1 MAACI
6 TADVPDQKISRYR
19 DFDNPVRVVYNTN
32 VRVQRMSRIPGLRC
46 FCEVAECGY
55 IFVRGRWCRFI
66 RVSFFSEVGMS
77 NDLKKE
83 KRGNEMKMKKVL
95 AVTAALAMALT
106 VFAGCGSNSNTS
118 SGDAETSGKTYRIA
132 TDTTFAPFEFT
143 NDSGEF
149 VGIDV
154 DLLDAIAK
162 DQGFKYTLDS
172 IGFDAALAAVESG
185 QADGFIAGASITSER
200 QKKFDFSDE
209 YYDSTVC
216 AAVKADNAA
225 ASLDDI
231 KGSTVAVKTGTM
243 SASWAES
250 IADQYALNLTYF
262 DDSAMMYQAVN
273 SGSAVA
279 CFEDYPVMAYG
290 VSQNNGLKLLVE
302 EDGDDFATPYG
313 FGVKKDQNAELLEMF
328 NKGLKN
334 IQENGTYDEI
344 VAKYIESK

>member
-1 MAACI
+1 M
-6 TADVPDQKISRYR
+6 K
-19 DFDNPVRVVYNTN
+19 FK
-32 VRVQRMSRIPGLRC
+32 RM
-46 FCEVAECGY
+46 
-55 IFVRGRWCRFI
+55 
-66 RVSFFSEVGMS
+66 
-77 NDLKKE
+77 
-83 KRGNEMKMKKVL
+83 L
-95 AVTAALAMALT
+95 AVSAALVMALT
-106 VFAGCGSNSNTS
+106 ALTGCGSSTPADGS
-118 SGDAETSGKTYRIA
+118 ATADGKTYRIA

-143 NDSGEF
+143 NESGEF

-162 DQGFKYTLDS
+162 DQGFKYQLDS

-185 QADGFIAGASITSER
+185 QADGFIAGASITAER

-216 AAVKADNAA
+216 AAVKADNTAT
-225 ASLDDI
+225 SLDDI
-231 KGSTVAVKTGTM
+231 NGSTVAVKTGTM

-250 IADQYALNLTYF
+250 IAPQYSLNLTYF

-302 EDGDDFATPYG
+302 SEDDAFATPYG

-328 NKGLKN
+328 NEGLKN
-334 IQENGTYDEI
+334 IQENGTYDKI
-344 VAKYIESK
+344 VAKYTEAK

>member
-1 MAACI
+1 M
-6 TADVPDQKISRYR
+6 
-19 DFDNPVRVVYNTN
+19 N
-32 VRVQRMSRIPGLRC
+32 L
-46 FCEVAECGY
+46 
-55 IFVRGRWCRFI
+55 
-66 RVSFFSEVGMS
+66 
-77 NDLKKE
+77 
-83 KRGNEMKMKKVL
+83 KKVL
-95 AVTAALAMALT
+95 AVSAAMVMMLTAFT
-106 VFAGCGSNSNTS
+106 GCGAGNTS
-118 SGDAETSGKTYRIA
+118 SQSSDTPASGEKTYRIA

-143 NDSGEF
+143 NDQGEF

-162 DQGFKYTLDS
+162 DQGFEYTLDS

-185 QADGFIAGASITSER
+185 QADGFIAGASITEER
-200 QKKFDFSDE
+200 QQKFDFSDK

-231 KGSTVAVKTGTM
+231 AGSTVAVKTCTM

-250 IADQYALNLTYF
+250 IAEQYILNLTYF

-290 VSQNNGLKLLVE
+290 VSQDNGLKLLVE
-302 EDGDDFATPYG
+302 ESGDTYATPYG
-313 FGVKKDQNAELLEMF
+313 FGVKKDQNTELLEMF
-328 NKGLKN
+328 NQGLKN

-344 VAKYIESK
+344 VAKYTAAE

>member
-1 MAACI
+1 M
-6 TADVPDQKISRYR
+6 
-19 DFDNPVRVVYNTN
+19 
-32 VRVQRMSRIPGLRC
+32 
-46 FCEVAECGY
+46 
-55 IFVRGRWCRFI
+55 
-66 RVSFFSEVGMS
+66 
-77 NDLKKE
+77 
-83 KRGNEMKMKKVL
+83 L
-95 AVTAALAMALT
+95 AVSAALVMALT
-106 VFAGCGSNSNTS
+106 ALTGCGSSTPADGS
-118 SGDAETSGKTYRIA
+118 ATADGKTYRIA

-143 NDSGEF
+143 NESGEF

-162 DQGFKYTLDS
+162 DQGFKYQLDS

-185 QADGFIAGASITSER
+185 QADGFIAGASITAER

-216 AAVKADNAA
+216 AAVKADNTAT
-225 ASLDDI
+225 SLDDI
-231 KGSTVAVKTGTM
+231 NGSTVAVKTGTM

-250 IADQYALNLTYF
+250 IAPQYSLNLTYF

-302 EDGDDFATPYG
+302 SEDDAFATPYG

-328 NKGLKN
+328 NEGLKN
-334 IQENGTYDEI
+334 IQENGTYDKI
-344 VAKYIESK
+344 VAKYTEAK

>member
-1 MAACI
+1 M
-6 TADVPDQKISRYR
+6 K
-19 DFDNPVRVVYNTN
+19 FK
-32 VRVQRMSRIPGLRC
+32 RM
-46 FCEVAECGY
+46 
-55 IFVRGRWCRFI
+55 
-66 RVSFFSEVGMS
+66 
-77 NDLKKE
+77 
-83 KRGNEMKMKKVL
+83 L
-95 AVTAALAMALT
+95 AVSAALVMALT
-106 VFAGCGSNSNTS
+106 ALTGCGSSTPADGS
-118 SGDAETSGKTYRIA
+118 AAADGKTYRIA

-143 NDSGEF
+143 NESGEF

-162 DQGFKYTLDS
+162 DQGFKYQLDS

-185 QADGFIAGASITSER
+185 QADGFIAGASITAER

-216 AAVKADNAA
+216 AAVKADNTAT
-225 ASLDDI
+225 SLDDI
-231 KGSTVAVKTGTM
+231 NGSTVAVKTGTM

-250 IADQYALNLTYF
+250 IAPQYSLNLTYF

-302 EDGDDFATPYG
+302 SEDDAFATPYG

-328 NKGLKN
+328 NEGLKN
-334 IQENGTYDEI
+334 IQENGTYDKI
-344 VAKYIESK
+344 VAKYTEAK

>member
-1 MAACI
+1 M
-6 TADVPDQKISRYR
+6 
-19 DFDNPVRVVYNTN
+19 
-32 VRVQRMSRIPGLRC
+32 
-46 FCEVAECGY
+46 
-55 IFVRGRWCRFI
+55 
-66 RVSFFSEVGMS
+66 
-77 NDLKKE
+77 
-83 KRGNEMKMKKVL
+83 L
-95 AVTAALAMALT
+95 AVSAALVMALT
-106 VFAGCGSNSNTS
+106 ALTGCGSSTPADGS
-118 SGDAETSGKTYRIA
+118 ATADGKTYRIA

-143 NDSGEF
+143 NESGEF

-162 DQGFKYTLDS
+162 DQGFKSQLDS

-185 QADGFIAGASITSER
+185 QADGFIAGASITAER

-216 AAVKADNAA
+216 AAVKADNTAT
-225 ASLDDI
+225 SLDDI
-231 KGSTVAVKTGTM
+231 NGSTVAVKTGTM

-250 IADQYALNLTYF
+250 IAPQYSLNLTYF

-302 EDGDDFATPYG
+302 SEDDACATPYG

-328 NKGLKN
+328 NEGLKN
-334 IQENGTYDEI
+334 IQENGTYDKI
-344 VAKYIESK
+344 VAKYTEAK

>member
-1 MAACI
+1 M
-6 TADVPDQKISRYR
+6 
-19 DFDNPVRVVYNTN
+19 
-32 VRVQRMSRIPGLRC
+32 
-46 FCEVAECGY
+46 
-55 IFVRGRWCRFI
+55 
-66 RVSFFSEVGMS
+66 
-77 NDLKKE
+77 
-83 KRGNEMKMKKVL
+83 L
-95 AVTAALAMALT
+95 AVSAALVMALT
-106 VFAGCGSNSNTS
+106 ALTGCGSSTPADGS
-118 SGDAETSGKTYRIA
+118 AAADGKTYRIA

-143 NDSGEF
+143 NESGEF

-162 DQGFKYTLDS
+162 DQGFKYQLDS

-185 QADGFIAGASITSER
+185 QADGFIAGASITAER

-216 AAVKADNAA
+216 AAVKADNTAT
-225 ASLDDI
+225 SLDDI
-231 KGSTVAVKTGTM
+231 NGSTVAVKTGTM

-250 IADQYALNLTYF
+250 IAPQYSLNLTYF

-302 EDGDDFATPYG
+302 SEDDAFATPYG

-328 NKGLKN
+328 NEGLKN
-334 IQENGTYDEI
+334 IQENGTYDKI
-344 VAKYIESK
+344 VAKYTEAK

>member
-1 MAACI
+1 M
-6 TADVPDQKISRYR
+6 K
-19 DFDNPVRVVYNTN
+19 
-32 VRVQRMSRIPGLRC
+32 LR
-46 FCEVAECGY
+46 
-55 IFVRGRWCRFI
+55 
-66 RVSFFSEVGMS
+66 
-77 NDLKKE
+77 
-83 KRGNEMKMKKVL
+83 KVL
-95 AVTAALAMALT
+95 AVSAALVMALT
-106 VFAGCGSNSNTS
+106 AFSGCGAGSSDNSS
-118 SGDAETSGKTYRIA
+118 SDSAGDKTYRIA

-143 NDSGEF
+143 NESGEF

-154 DLLDAIAK
+154 DLLDAIAE
-162 DQGFKYTLDS
+162 DQGFDYTLDS

-200 QKKFDFSDE
+200 QKKFDFSDK

-225 ASLDDI
+225 TSLDDI
-231 KGSTVAVKTGTM
+231 NGSTVAVKTGTM

-290 VSQNNGLKLLVE
+290 VSQDNGLKLLVE
-302 EDGDDFATPYG
+302 SDDDDYATPYG
-313 FGVKKDQNAELLEMF
+313 FGVKKDANAELLKMF
-328 NKGLKN
+328 NEGLKD
-334 IQENGTYDEI
+334 IQKNGTYDKI
-344 VAKYIESK
+344 VAKYTESK

>member
-1 MAACI
+1 M
-6 TADVPDQKISRYR
+6 K
-19 DFDNPVRVVYNTN
+19 
-32 VRVQRMSRIPGLRC
+32 
-46 FCEVAECGY
+46 
-55 IFVRGRWCRFI
+55 
-66 RVSFFSEVGMS
+66 
-77 NDLKKE
+77 LKK
-83 KRGNEMKMKKVL
+83 ML
-95 AVTAALAMALT
+95 SVTAALVMAVT
-106 VFAGCGSNSNTS
+106 VFAGCGSSTGTT
-118 SGDAETSGKTYRIA
+118 SGDSDAANGKTYRIA

-162 DQGFKYTLDS
+162 DQGFDYKLDS

-185 QADGFIAGASITSER
+185 QADGFIAGASITAER
-200 QKKFDFSDE
+200 QKKFDFSDK

-216 AAVKADNAA
+216 AAVKADNTAS
-225 ASLDDI
+225 SLDEI
-231 KGSTVAVKTGTM
+231 NGSTVAVKTGTM

-250 IADQYALNLTYF
+250 IAEQYALNLTYF

-302 EDGDDFATPYG
+302 SSDDAFATPYG
-313 FGVKKDQNAELLEMF
+313 FGVKKDQNTELLDMF
-328 NKGLKN
+328 NAGLKN
-334 IQENGTYDEI
+334 IQANGTYDKI
-344 VAKYIESK
+344 VAKYTEAK

>member
-1 MAACI
+1 M
-6 TADVPDQKISRYR
+6 K
-19 DFDNPVRVVYNTN
+19 FK
-32 VRVQRMSRIPGLRC
+32 RM
-46 FCEVAECGY
+46 
-55 IFVRGRWCRFI
+55 
-66 RVSFFSEVGMS
+66 
-77 NDLKKE
+77 
-83 KRGNEMKMKKVL
+83 L
-95 AVTAALAMALT
+95 AVSAALVMALT
-106 VFAGCGSNSNTS
+106 ALTGCGSSTPADGS
-118 SGDAETSGKTYRIA
+118 AAADGKTYRIA

-143 NDSGEF
+143 NESGEF

-162 DQGFKYTLDS
+162 DQGFKYQLDS

-185 QADGFIAGASITSER
+185 QADGFIAGASITAER
-200 QKKFDFSDE
+200 QKKFDFSNE

-216 AAVKADNAA
+216 AAVKADNTAT
-225 ASLDDI
+225 SLDDI
-231 KGSTVAVKTGTM
+231 NGSTVAVKTGTM

-250 IADQYALNLTYF
+250 IAPQYSLNLTYF

-302 EDGDDFATPYG
+302 SEDDAFATPYG

-328 NKGLKN
+328 NEGLKN
-334 IQENGTYDEI
+334 IQENGTYDKI
-344 VAKYIESK
+344 VAKYTEAK